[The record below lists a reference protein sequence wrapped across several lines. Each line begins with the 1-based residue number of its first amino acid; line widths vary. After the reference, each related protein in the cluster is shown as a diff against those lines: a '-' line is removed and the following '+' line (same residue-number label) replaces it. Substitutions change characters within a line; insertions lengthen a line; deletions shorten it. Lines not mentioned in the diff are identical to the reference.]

1 MAPMSPPPPKNAP
14 VEVARLWSAVTKLLA
29 QELRIE
35 FGKRKCCDPSWAV
48 LLALVFYLAA
58 SVAIA
63 VLCHARLAAVVIP

>member
-1 MAPMSPPPPKNAP
+1 M
-14 VEVARLWSAVTKLLA
+14 TKLLA